1 MINFSMSDKG
11 ASFSSSTA
19 IAVSI
24 LKEALGRASV
34 TLKSLLH
41 FEGKTDDGFM
51 VQAVALPWRE
61 IVRRLAQDPK
71 FLYEID
77 WRAMEEL
84 IAGAYK
90 QYGCPDVVLTPRSGD
105 KGRDVIATWP
115 GRGAIRVMDQ
125 VKAYRSG
132 HLVTPDEVRSMLG
145 VLSGEGNVS
154 KGVITTSSD
163 FAPSVRSNHQIA
175 QFVPFRLELVNGG
188 ELVKWL
194 LGAKKAAEPP
204 TGAHC

>member
-1 MINFSMSDKG
+1 MSDKG
-11 ASFSSSTA
+11 ISLSSSTVV
-19 IAVSI
+19 AVSI
-24 LKEALGRASV
+24 LKEALGRASI

-41 FEGKTDDGFM
+41 FGGKTDEGFV

-115 GRGAIRVMDQ
+115 GQGAIRVMDQ
-125 VKAYRSG
+125 VKAYSPG

-163 FAPSVRSNHQIA
+163 FAPSVRNNPQIA
-175 QFVPFRLELVNGG
+175 QFLPFRLELVNGD

-194 LGAKKAAEPP
+194 LGTKKAAEPP
-204 TGAHC
+204 ARTDG